1 MFRTFRTPLEA
12 SMASDLGEDD
22 HQDYPAAQGC
32 LHLYILDHFDKT
44 TTQYWWWYQS
54 IEMNMDNR
62 KSYSGIPNI
71 DTLGLVFPPGLE
83 IWQAAMKFMRQP
95 LRYRTAKLPR
105 KLPPEAGKT
114 AKSGWTIVRKTHCLG
129 LCLSHDKHGG
139 PTKFPEFGF
148 LLMEAHGGPIKA
160 IRS

>member
-71 DTLGLVFPPGLE
+71 DTLGLVFFFRLDWRSGRRPWSSCASPCVTARPSCLESSRPRQGKQQNPVGQLSGKHIVSAFVYLMINMGGLPNF
-83 IWQAAMKFMRQP
+83 QN
-95 LRYRTAKLPR
+95 LV
-105 KLPPEAGKT
+105 
-114 AKSGWTIVRKTHCLG
+114 S
-129 LCLSHDKHGG
+129 SHGS
-139 PTKFPEFGF
+139 
-148 LLMEAHGGPIKA
+148 AWRA
-160 IRS
+160 Y